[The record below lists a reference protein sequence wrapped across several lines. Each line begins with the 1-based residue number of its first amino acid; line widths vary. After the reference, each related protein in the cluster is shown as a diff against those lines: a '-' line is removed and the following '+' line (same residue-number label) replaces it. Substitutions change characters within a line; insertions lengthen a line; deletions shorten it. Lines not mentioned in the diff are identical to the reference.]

1 MPKVS
6 TAKPTGPAE
15 SKVEFIPIQN
25 LKFDPYNPRLPSSIN
40 GQNQSAVLE
49 WMLRDASILELML
62 SIGEK
67 GYFPGEPLLVVPDKA
82 SKGIYKVVEGNRRL
96 CAVKL
101 LHNPDI
107 APVRRKSVRA
117 VSESAPNKPDT
128 LPALIYNDRSEIL
141 SYLGYRHVTGIKQW
155 DPLAKAKYLKQLQ
168 KTVEGEEPAT
178 QYKTLAKTIGSRAD
192 YVAALLTSLSV
203 YDQIQEDDFF
213 GIKSLNEESIDFSL
227 LTTALSYNNIVN
239 FLGLSSRTDPTLT
252 GLKKDHLKELTQWIF
267 EKVGEGRTRLGE
279 SRNLSRLNSVV
290 SNEKALSSF
299 RAGKPLKEAELL
311 TERPGEIFSIA
322 IVESKARLEVAREHQ
337 HLVEKPAPIDVDNLG
352 EILTMA
358 RDIRTVIKSRLQ
370 DLES

>member
-1 MPKVS
+1 M
-6 TAKPTGPAE
+6 AKPSGPAE

-25 LKFDPYNPRLPSSIN
+25 LKFDPYNPRLPSSVN
-40 GQNQSAVLE
+40 GEDQSAVLE
-49 WMLRDASILELML
+49 WMLRDASILELMG

-67 GYFPGEPLLVVPDKA
+67 GYFPGEPLLVVQDK
-82 SKGIYKVVEGNRRL
+82 SSQGIYKVVEGNRRL

-101 LHNPDI
+101 LHNPDV
-107 APVRRKSVRA
+107 APVRQKSVRV
-117 VSESAPNKPDT
+117 VSEGALNKPDT
-128 LPALIYNDRSEIL
+128 LPVLIYNDRSEIL

-155 DPLAKAKYLKQLQ
+155 DPLAKAKYLKQL
-168 KTVEGEEPAT
+168 KITVESEEPAT

-203 YDQIQEDDFF
+203 YDQIKESDFF
-213 GIKSLNEESIDFSL
+213 GIKSLNEESIDFSV
-227 LTTALSYNNIVN
+227 LTTALSYNNIVS
-239 FLGLSSRTDPTLT
+239 FIGLSSRADPTLS
-252 GLKKDHLKELTQWIF
+252 GLNNDHLKELTQWLF
-267 EKVGEGRTRLGE
+267 ERIAEGRTRLGE
-279 SRNLSRLNSVV
+279 SRNLSMLNNVV
-290 SNEKALSSF
+290 SHEKALSSF

-311 TERPGEIFSIA
+311 TGKPAEIFGIA

-337 HLVEKPAPIDVDNLG
+337 HLVEKPAPVDAENLG